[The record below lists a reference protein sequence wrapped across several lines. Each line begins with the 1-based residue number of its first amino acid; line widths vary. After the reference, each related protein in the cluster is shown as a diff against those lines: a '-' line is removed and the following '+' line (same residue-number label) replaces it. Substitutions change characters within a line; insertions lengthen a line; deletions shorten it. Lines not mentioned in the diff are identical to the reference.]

1 MLRNF
6 IYRGFVM
13 NSVKKTLC
21 VFLALVLCFCAFAD
35 VLTMPA
41 EAAPAI
47 VVAAGAVVVWIFGL
61 LGLHFASM
69 NAANDAAE
77 AFYNSDTTIKTDVD
91 TLVGALALN
100 GTSVKFKITL
110 ALLPVVNRLM
120 AAAKEFFSSDK
131 AAVEIPTDYYTN
143 ADFPRI
149 KIHSSDF
156 VTVSRYEGAPY
167 NMTCYRVHPL
177 GSWAN
182 CDEFISFD
190 AFVSLGEADSSGD
203 YRTFNIY
210 NANVNGIDFSYNLRA
225 TVRFGSGIEYW
236 CVTGDNYPYALDI
249 VPEGAGDSS
258 YCDFEKGDTLGYSWV
273 GASIGSY
280 DYLVPVFFIQHID
293 SSGIPH
299 YQKLD
304 TFFYPE
310 KHPAINAERVAPVVN
325 NIPYSNIGVDISA
338 LTAAIERLQQTMTET
353 QETILDLT
361 DVYNALTDT
370 AEGSA
375 EDEEMAK
382 VPYVPSLEWLK
393 QILRDLG
400 LTLDEI
406 KSITEGAA
414 ENVDSSVGSVKL
426 EESDF
431 DAPTLPDLKDKFPF
445 CVPFDLI
452 GIISALN
459 AEPKAPKFVIPLQ
472 FDKINFRYDI
482 EIDFAPFERVA
493 EVCRWTCIFSFLVFL
508 ALVTRKIIQ
517 A

>member
-6 IYRGFVM
+6 IYRGRIM

-21 VFLALVLCFCAFAD
+21 VFLALVLCFCSFAD
-35 VLTMPA
+35 VLTTPA
-41 EAAPAI
+41 EASPAI

-61 LGLHFASM
+61 LGLNFASM
-69 NAANDAAE
+69 NAASDAAE
-77 AFYNSDTTIKTDVD
+77 AFYNSDTSIKSDVD
-91 TLVGALALN
+91 TLVESFVLN
-100 GTSVKFKITL
+100 STASKLHITPV
-110 ALLPVVNRLM
+110 LLPVVVRLIN
-120 AAAKEFFSSDK
+120 AAKDFFSSDK
-131 AAVEIPTDYYTN
+131 AALEIPTDYYTN
-143 ADFPRI
+143 ADFPGI

-156 VTVSRYEGAPY
+156 ASLEYCENAAGNYSAYGVY
-167 NMTCYRVHPL
+167 
-177 GSWAN
+177 
-182 CDEFISFD
+182 
-190 AFVSLGEADSSGD
+190 SLGEWGNCDSFISYDAVISLGEYDSTYGRYD
-203 YRTFNIY
+203 YSFY
-210 NANVNGIDFSYNLRA
+210 NVNVNGIDFSYKLSVVPE
-225 TVRFGSGIEYW
+225 TVGRPFLFS
-236 CVTGDNYPYALDI
+236 CFSDNSSFMERVGRYDYSKSSSFAVCEGDI
-249 VPEGAGDSS
+249 V
-258 YCDFEKGDTLGYSWV
+258 GYNWV
-273 GASIGSY
+273 GVTIGAY
-280 DYLVPVFFIQHID
+280 DYLVPVFVLQRIN
-293 SSGIPH
+293 SSGVPE
-299 YQKLD
+299 YTKLK
-304 TFFYPE
+304 TWFHPE
-310 KHPAINAERVAPVVN
+310 YHPAINAERVTPVAD

-338 LTAAIERLQQTMTET
+338 LTAAIEALQQTMTET
-353 QETILDLT
+353 QEAILDLT
-361 DVYNALTDT
+361 DIYNALTDT
-370 AEGSA
+370 AEGA
-375 EDEEMAK
+375 GEDEETAK

-406 KSITEGAA
+406 KAITEGAA
-414 ENVDSSVGSVKL
+414 ENVANPSGSIKL

-459 AEPKAPKFVIPLQ
+459 AEPEAPKFVIPLQ